1 MTVRMARIAFV
12 SGILGM
18 SGIALAQ
25 VPGEVLKQQI
35 ATTDQARHA
44 RRVLAGGV
52 QCLLDERPSNVRTF
66 LKQFPETKDS
76 ARSATYLNQGDCV
89 DGSSGGQQMRFGE
102 SILRGAIYKAMYIRE
117 FSNSKTDPAIGAA
130 PNYMAESRGQDP
142 GVVKDYI
149 ADRHFAECVIRAKPV
164 LARDYVLAE
173 PEGQEEFD
181 ALATLQPT
189 IESCTAE
196 DRKAAMTRATVSGLV
211 SEVLYRMTKSGNGA
225 NA

>member
-1 MTVRMARIAFV
+1 MTVRMVRIAFV

-35 ATTDQARHA
+35 ATTDQARQA

-52 QCLLDERPSNVRTF
+52 QCLLDQRPSNVRSF

-76 ARSATYLNQGDCV
+76 ERAATYLNKGDCV

-102 SILRGAIYKAMYIRE
+102 SILRGAIYRAMYIRD
-117 FSNSKTDPAIGAA
+117 FSNSKTDPDLGAA
-130 PNYMAESRGQDP
+130 PDYTAESRGQAP
-142 GVVKDYI
+142 AVVKNYV
-149 ADRHFAECVIRAKPV
+149 ADRRFAECVIKAKPN

-173 PEGQEEFD
+173 PEGQAEFD

-189 IESCTAE
+189 IESCTPQN
-196 DRKAAMTRATVSGLV
+196 RKAAMTRSTVSGLV
-211 SEVLYRMTKSGNGA
+211 SEVLYRMSKSGTGA